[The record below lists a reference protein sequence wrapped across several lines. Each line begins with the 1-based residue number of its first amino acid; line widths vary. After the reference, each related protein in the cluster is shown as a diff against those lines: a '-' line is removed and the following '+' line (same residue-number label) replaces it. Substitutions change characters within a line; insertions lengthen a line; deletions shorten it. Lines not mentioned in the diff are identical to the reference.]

1 MSLIRYVTS
10 NVYTLKKVCSL
21 KNSNKYM
28 NMACLE
34 KAMSNK
40 SARERAGERA
50 RERDKV
56 FS

>member
-34 KAMSNK
+34 KGMSNK

>member
-1 MSLIRYVTS
+1 
-10 NVYTLKKVCSL
+10 
-21 KNSNKYM
+21 M

-50 RERDKV
+50 GERDKV